1 MEGQQVRGAEGIREE
16 YHDIPNENIKSPSK
30 INASRVRQELP
41 ILFRAV
47 RADGSKFPVG
57 SFTEMAVQR
66 KIRDLT
72 GIEAEQATMI
82 TPNDVLVEFPL
93 GSPVNKIAQVLH
105 NIEEWEDFA
114 VETHCMMGDKK
125 YMLKVCR
132 DRVDYEERKRQM
144 IMDEER
150 RREEELDRNDQ
161 LQHLIEQV
169 NEQARMVGDLQMQN
183 QQQRLQGA
191 IMPESSGSAPR
202 IPSSLHTPTGVYG
215 VPKISSEDSVR
226 APMKSTKNPN
236 LPTFSGEL
244 PTPKGEAEIDN
255 YLFQIKL
262 LRSSY
267 TEDAIRN
274 AIVATV
280 RGHAKIAIRAIGY
293 DSSLSA
299 MINQLEGRF
308 MEKETTDILLQEFHQ
323 MMMGPKEK
331 VHEFGGKLEYKFR
344 LLQERCPGRY
354 NMAQLKDRLFHGMTD
369 KLRDSVR
376 YLFTNPTVDFNQL
389 LKAAM
394 TCEIEATSR
403 QATKAKAMQF
413 SEGMSESPVVNSEI
427 NLIRSQLEQM
437 STILKGANFNEAR
450 DSNNNKKKN
459 TGYHKQKSDGRQG
472 L

>member
-1 MEGQQVRGAEGIREE
+1 
-16 YHDIPNENIKSPSK
+16 
-30 INASRVRQELP
+30 
-41 ILFRAV
+41 
-47 RADGSKFPVG
+47 
-57 SFTEMAVQR
+57 
-66 KIRDLT
+66 
-72 GIEAEQATMI
+72 
-82 TPNDVLVEFPL
+82 
-93 GSPVNKIAQVLH
+93 
-105 NIEEWEDFA
+105 
-114 VETHCMMGDKK
+114 
-125 YMLKVCR
+125 
-132 DRVDYEERKRQM
+132 
-144 IMDEER
+144 
-150 RREEELDRNDQ
+150 
-161 LQHLIEQV
+161 
-169 NEQARMVGDLQMQN
+169 
-183 QQQRLQGA
+183 
-191 IMPESSGSAPR
+191 MPGSSGSTPR

-215 VPKISSEDSVR
+215 VPRINSENSVK

-280 RGHAKIAIRAIGY
+280 RGHAKIAIHAIGY

-376 YLFTNPTVDFNQL
+376 YLFTNPAVDFNQL
-389 LKAAM
+389 LKAAV
-394 TCEIEATSR
+394 TCEIETTSR

-413 SEGMSESPVVNSEI
+413 SEGVSESPVVNSEI
-427 NLIRSQLEQM
+427 NSIHSQLEQM
-437 STILKGANFNEAR
+437 STILKGANFNR
-450 DSNNNKKKN
+450 TKDNNNNKRKV
-459 TGYHKQKSDGRQG
+459 TGITSRKQMVGKDLKVQELQQQDHSIKTNLRFSVISAQG
-472 L
+472 GGIIPETVQMSIQ